1 MTTDNETL
9 DDLCSSIVFIH
20 DTLKKERL
28 HRGLTQKQL
37 ANEMGVS
44 VSSISLL
51 ESGSNVTLLMIKKY
65 LLCLKGFD
73 IRNKNEKTKP

>member
-1 MTTDNETL
+1 VVDNETL